1 MFNKHTLGHPQTF
14 VVTRETSNCPL
25 ITDMTRLG
33 AHCTDLGIPEDT
45 RILISYDYGRRLLT
59 TAEFADAKTLHQ
71 EDVVEIVDYNP
82 LKDILMII
90 GPKNPTPEAP
100 VQWMIQKARHDIN
113 ITLQINNP
121 TLADTLPH
129 TIPRAPDPL
138 PTPTIDKAKA
148 ILKTL
153 HQSPI
158 ITLPGTGALLI
169 GVNAKAI
176 ENLITT
182 HITPHVRP

>member
-14 VVTRETSNCPL
+14 VITRETSNCPL

-33 AHCTDLGIPEDT
+33 ARCTELGIPDHDQV
-45 RILISYDYGRRLLT
+45 ILSYDYGRRLLV
-59 TAEFADAKTLHQ
+59 TAEHADAKTLHQ
-71 EDVVEIVDYNP
+71 EDVVEIADYNP

-90 GPKNPTPEAP
+90 GPKNPTTEAP

-121 TLADTLPH
+121 QLCDTLPP

-138 PTPTIDKAKA
+138 PTATIDKAKA

-153 HQSPI
+153 HDSPI
-158 ITLPGTGALLI
+158 IRLPNIGVLII
-169 GVNAKAI
+169 GVNAKVI
-176 ENLITT
+176 EDLIKT
-182 HITPHVRP
+182 HIKNA